1 MSLSV
6 ILDSRLAR
14 VGQVPEKLTFVEPP
28 PGMATLTEFNITA
41 LETLGLMFALRAD
54 ADPNVRLFA
63 VAPRPYFPEYSPT
76 IADSVLAGL
85 GLAAGDEPVLL
96 AVVSPVTDGQ
106 TTANLLAPIV
116 VNPRTGAAMQVVLE
130 SDEWPLRAPLGHER
144 SAA

>member
-1 MSLSV
+1 MSLTV
-6 ILDSRLAR
+6 ILDSHLAK
-14 VGQVPEKLTFVEPP
+14 VGQVPEQLTFAEPP

-41 LETLGLMFALRAD
+41 LETLGLMFALRATS
-54 ADPNVRLFA
+54 DPAVRLFA
-63 VAPRPYFPEYSPT
+63 VTPRPYFPEYEPV
-76 IADSVLAGL
+76 IADSVREAL
-85 GLAAGDEPVLL
+85 GLAAGEEPVLL

-116 VNPRTGAAMQVVLE
+116 VNSRTGAALQVVLE